1 MTADT
6 TPSDNENT
14 RANNTAASTS
24 GTRKRKAR
32 SKTSIVWSYF
42 VKIDGANYVQCKE
55 CPLKLPFVSSTS
67 GLLEHLRDS
76 HAITK
81 QSIGFEKRS
90 ADRLL
95 LDQTDSSE
103 DDCEQADPK
112 VKKTK
117 SHECVLQFLVATN
130 QSLRIV
136 EHPAFRA
143 LLAHFAP
150 KYKVP
155 SRQTVSKVLVP
166 QAVNSVIQFV
176 FAFFSCNLYY
186 FIFVF

>member
-1 MTADT
+1 MSTDT
-6 TPSDNENT
+6 TLSDNT
-14 RANNTAASTS
+14 QVNNATASTPD
-24 GTRKRKAR
+24 TRKRKAR

-42 VKIDGANYVQCKE
+42 VKIDGASSVQCKE
-55 CPLKLPFVSSTS
+55 CPIKLPFVSSTS
-67 GLLEHLRDS
+67 GLLDHLRDS
-76 HAITK
+76 HGITK

-103 DDCEQADPK
+103 DDSEQVDPK
-112 VKKTK
+112 AKKTK
-117 SHECVLQFLVATN
+117 SDECLLQFLVATN

-143 LLAHFAP
+143 LLGHFAP

-155 SRQTVSKVLVP
+155 SRKTVSKVLVP
-166 QAVNSVIQFV
+166 QTVNQVIELMFLH
-176 FAFFSCNLYY
+176 F
-186 FIFVF
+186 